1 MYDAT
6 WLLRAHAR
14 RRRRRLEA
22 GDPRRL
28 QTGIL
33 SSLVRRAAT
42 TRFARDHDLAG
53 VRTLDDYRARVP
65 VRSHDGFWD
74 DYWGRDFP
82 RLVNCTWP
90 GLVPWFA
97 ETSGTTRGATRFIP
111 VTSAMNRSNR
121 RAAGDLLVW
130 HVTNRPQSRILAGR
144 VFILGGSTGLERR
157 APGVESGDLSGITAS
172 VMPRWARLR
181 SFPPPHLDAISDWN
195 VKIDRF
201 ARSSLDRPIHA
212 VCGVPSWMLIY
223 FDHLMDIAG
232 VRDGRIASVYPGLDM
247 LVHGGVSWAPYRERF
262 AALLAGS
269 HAETREVYA
278 ASEGFFAMADRGPD
292 AGLRLQLDNAMFFE
306 FAPVDGQQVRTDACR
321 WIGDVEEGVN
331 YALVVSTAAG
341 LWRYL
346 VGDTVTFVTLDPP
359 RILFTGRTAQMLSA
373 FGEHVIV
380 AELEQAVSGASRS
393 IGVPVGD
400 FAVGSIFSSRAG
412 ERGGHLYVVEFS
424 SPDIDARFL
433 DPFAASLD
441 RILQSVNADYAAHR
455 AGGWGMD
462 PPRIEVMP
470 AGGFAAWMASRGKLG
485 GQHKVPRVIADS
497 VGLDALRAFAAG
509 RRSMT
514 A

>member
-1 MYDAT
+1 MADMLDAT

-14 RRRRRLEA
+14 RRLLRLGA
-22 GDPRRL
+22 GDAQRL

-33 SSLVRRAAT
+33 LSLIRRAAA

-53 VRTLDDYRARVP
+53 VRTIDDYRARVP
-65 VRSHDGFWD
+65 VRSHDDFWD
-74 DYWGRDFP
+74 DYWSRDFP

-97 ETSGTTRGATRFIP
+97 ETSGTTRGTTRFIP
-111 VTSAMNRSNR
+111 FTREMNRSNR

-130 HVTNRPQSRILAGR
+130 HVINRPRSRILAGR
-144 VFILGGSTGLERR
+144 VFILGGSTGLEQR
-157 APGVESGDLSGITAS
+157 APGVTSGDLSGITAS

-181 SFPPPHLDAISDWN
+181 SFPPRHLEAISDWN

-201 ARSSLDRPIHA
+201 ASASLGQPIHA
-212 VCGVPSWMLIY
+212 VCGVPSWLLIY
-223 FDHLMDIAG
+223 FDHLLEISHAA
-232 VRDGRIASVYPGLDM
+232 DGRIASVYPGLEL

-262 AALLAGS
+262 AALLEGS

-278 ASEGFFAMADRGPD
+278 ASEGFFAMADRGAD

-306 FAPVDGQQVRTDACR
+306 FAPLDGQRVRTEACR

-346 VGDTVTFVTLDPP
+346 VGDTVTFTTLDPP
-359 RILFTGRTAQMLSA
+359 RIRFTGRTAHMLSA

-380 AELEQAVSGASRS
+380 AELEEAVSGAARA
-393 IGVPVGD
+393 IGATVSD

-412 ERGGHLYVVEFS
+412 ERGNHLYVIEFS
-424 SPDIDARFL
+424 EPSIDEGRMGS
-433 DPFAASLD
+433 FAASLD

-470 AGGFAAWMASRGKLG
+470 SGGFAAWMAAQGKLG
-485 GQHKVPRVIADS
+485 GQHKVPRVIADQAR
-497 VGLDALRAFAAG
+497 LDALRDFA
-509 RRSMT
+509 RR

>member
-1 MYDAT
+1 MHDAT

-14 RRRRRLEA
+14 RRLRRLKAEDA
-22 GDPRRL
+22 RRV
-28 QTGIL
+28 QTGVLL
-33 SSLVRRAAT
+33 SLLARAAS

-65 VRSHDGFWD
+65 VRSHDDFWD
-74 DYWGRDFP
+74 DYWSRTFP
-82 RLVNCTWP
+82 RLENCTWP

-97 ETSGTTRGATRFIP
+97 ETSGTTRGTTRFIP
-111 VTSAMNRSNR
+111 FTREMNRSNR
-121 RAAGDLLVW
+121 RAARDLLVW

-144 VFILGGSTGLERR
+144 VFILGGSTGLQHRG
-157 APGVESGDLSGITAS
+157 PGVTSGDLSGITS
-172 VMPRWARLR
+172 STMPRWARLR
-181 SFPPPHLDAISDWN
+181 AFPPRRLEAISDWN

-201 ARSSLDRPIHA
+201 ARHSFDQPIHA
-212 VCGVPSWMLIY
+212 ACGVPSWLLIY
-223 FDHLMDIAG
+223 FDHLLDLAG
-232 VRDGRIASVYPGLDM
+232 AGDGRIAAVYPGLEL

-262 AALLAGS
+262 AALLQGS

-278 ASEGFFAMADRGPD
+278 ASEGFFAMADRGED

-306 FAPVDGQQVRTDACR
+306 FAPLEGQRIRTDACR

-346 VGDTVTFVTLDPP
+346 VGDTVTFTTLDPP
-359 RILFTGRTAQMLSA
+359 RILFTGRTAHMLSA

-380 AELEQAVSGASRS
+380 AELEQAVTGAARA
-393 IGVPVGD
+393 IGATVSD
-400 FAVGSIFSSRAG
+400 FAVGSVFSSRHG
-412 ERGGHLYVVEFS
+412 ERGGHVHVVEFS
-424 SPDIDARFL
+424 APLVDTRLL
-433 DPFAASLD
+433 DSFAGSLD
-441 RILQSVNADYAAHR
+441 RILQSTNADYAAHR

-470 AGGFAAWMASRGKLG
+470 PGGFAAWMAAQGRLG
-485 GQHKVPRVIADS
+485 GQNKVPRVIADQTR
-497 VGLDALRAFAAG
+497 LDALRAFA
-509 RRSMT
+509 RR

>member
-1 MYDAT
+1 MHDAT

-22 GDPRRL
+22 GDAHSQ
-28 QTGIL
+28 QTGVLL
-33 SSLVRRAAT
+33 SLIRRATT
-42 TRFARDHDLAG
+42 TRFARDHDLG
-53 VRTLDDYRARVP
+53 SVRTLDDYRARVP

-74 DYWGRDFP
+74 DYWGGDFP
-82 RLVNCTWP
+82 HLVDCTWP

-97 ETSGTTRGATRFIP
+97 ETSGTTRGASRFIP
-111 VTSAMNRSNR
+111 VTREMNRSNQ
-121 RAAGDLLVW
+121 RAAIDLLVW

-144 VFILGGSTGLERR
+144 VFTLGGSTGLRRR
-157 APGVESGDLSGITAS
+157 AAGVASGDLSGIAAS

-181 SFPPPHLDAISDWN
+181 SFPPPHLEAISDWT

-201 ARSSLDRPIHA
+201 ARSSLSHTIHA
-212 VCGVPSWMLIY
+212 VCGIPGWLLIY

-232 VRDGRIASVYPGLDM
+232 VRDGRIASVYPGLEM

-306 FAPVDGQQVRTDACR
+306 FAPVDGQEVKTDACR

-346 VGDTVTFVTLDPP
+346 VGDTVTFVSLDPP

-393 IGVPVGD
+393 IGVAVTD

-412 ERGGHLYVVEFS
+412 ERGGHIYVVEFAL
-424 SPDIDARFL
+424 PDIDTTL
-433 DPFAASLD
+433 VESFATSLD
-441 RILQSVNADYAAHR
+441 HILQSVNADYKTYR
-455 AGGWGMD
+455 ADGWGMD

-470 AGGFAAWMASRGKLG
+470 PGGFAAWMASRGRLG
-485 GQHKVPRVIADS
+485 GQHKVPRVMADKA
-497 VGLDALRAFAAG
+497 GFDALRSYARGA
-509 RRSMT
+509 
-514 A
+514 